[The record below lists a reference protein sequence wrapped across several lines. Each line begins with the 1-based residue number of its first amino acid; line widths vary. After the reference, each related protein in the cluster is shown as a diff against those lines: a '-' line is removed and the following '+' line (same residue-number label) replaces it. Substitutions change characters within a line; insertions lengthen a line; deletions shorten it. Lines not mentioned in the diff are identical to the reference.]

1 MFVIKNYYLFLK
13 TIKKN
18 LKKIWSGIRSTL
30 NIKNAKV
37 IDEYSLLTDKDLPT
51 NERDLANHFN
61 TFFISI
67 AQKLV
72 NKILSTNNNFENF
85 MKNQNKMSFIGP
97 VDIKE
102 TEIVISSLQVATKWP
117 FYQNT
122 ANI

>member
-1 MFVIKNYYLFLK
+1 M
-13 TIKKN
+13 
-18 LKKIWSGIRSTL
+18 
-30 NIKNAKV
+30 KNAKV
-37 IDEYSLLTDKDLPT
+37 NNDYSLLADKDLTT

-72 NKILSTNNNFENF
+72 NKILSANNNFENF

-117 FYQNT
+117 SYQNT